1 MSNMREQGIFIASLL
16 VALAWGAEAAESSR
30 KYAPQRRVDILHI
43 KIDVTPDFSA
53 RRVTGVTDITFT
65 PLLKPLREL
74 ILDACDLEVEAI
86 WSQRD
91 ISAWHAEDHQ
101 IAVLFS
107 EAIDVQDQVTI
118 HIRYQ
123 AQPKQ
128 GLYFRTPERGY
139 RPENMHLFTQGESHE
154 ARHWFPCYDYPNE
167 RFTSEVICRV
177 PADMT
182 VVSNG
187 RLVSEEI
194 SDGIKVSHWHQEKPH
209 VCYLIAL
216 TAGYFEKI
224 SLQHGDIP
232 MGFYVPTTYVD
243 VAANSFAGTADMM
256 DYFEQEIG
264 VPYPWLK
271 YDQIVV
277 EDFVAGGMENTSAT
291 ILTHRTLFTADSGR
305 LRSSLSLVAHE
316 LAHQWF
322 GDYVTCKDWTNLWL
336 NEGFATFYENLYLGH
351 RFGRNRFLYDLYRD
365 ARSILRRK
373 TDQLAIYHRTYNSE
387 NQQFDYRAYAKGGWV
402 LHMLRSRLGED
413 LYRRCIRTYLERHAL
428 GTVETADLRSVIE
441 ELSGQPYDQF
451 FDQWVYYAG
460 FPKLRLRYSW
470 SQTDGLAKV
479 SIKQTPSQDKG
490 AVTFHLP
497 ATLRFI
503 VDGVAVDREV
513 VIGESPQDVYVALD
527 AKPEIV
533 RFDPDFTL
541 LAEIDFK
548 KSKPML
554 YAQLANEQDVIGQ
567 FLALQALESHD
578 DQTTIDRIKTQLNQ
592 AAFYGTRLAAANALE
607 EVHNDRAYE
616 ALVASLE
623 QPDERVRERV
633 LVNLGEFYR
642 DQSRRILLEQVDG
655 ESNPVVVTSCIRSLG
670 RYHHPDVDRL
680 LIGSLDRSSFQ
691 NRIAEAAVAAMG
703 KRADPSFV
711 APLQQALTE
720 RHAEFT
726 ASGLGSALRTLGRLA
741 GQLDEKDAIRDFLV
755 GFVND
760 PRGRVQAG
768 AIGGLGGLADP
779 QAIAIV
785 ETFEST
791 GRRQV
796 DRAARNAL
804 EALRKETPIVAQEV
818 IDMRKRVTDLAEAN
832 KKLAER
838 LDDLEQR
845 LGAKEEAKEQEEDET
860 VDQD

>member
-1 MSNMREQGIFIASLL
+1 MWNSVNRKFCLVGLL
-16 VALAWGAEAAESSR
+16 GLLAWSAGAAESSR
-30 KYAPQRRVDILHI
+30 KYAPQRRVDILHT

-53 RRVTGVTDITFT
+53 RRIAGVTEITFT
-65 PLLKPLREL
+65 PLLKPLYEL
-74 ILDACDLEVEAI
+74 VLDACDLEVEAV
-86 WSQRD
+86 WSERD
-91 ISAWHAEDHQ
+91 IAAWHAEDHQ
-101 IAVLFS
+101 ITVNFAT
-107 EAIDVQDQVTI
+107 AIDPQEQATV

-123 AQPKQ
+123 AEPKQ
-128 GLYFRTPERGY
+128 GLYFRTPELGY

-187 RLVSEEI
+187 RLVSEEV
-194 SDGIKVSHWHQEKPH
+194 SDGLKVSHWHQEKPH

-224 SLQHGDIP
+224 SLRHRDIP
-232 MGFYVPTTYVD
+232 MGFYVPTTYAA
-243 VAANSFAGTADMM
+243 VAANSFAGTADIMA
-256 DYFEQEIG
+256 YFEQEIG

-291 ILTHRTLFTADSGR
+291 ILTHRTLFTADCGR

-351 RFGRNRFLYDLYRD
+351 RFGRDRFHYDLYRD

-373 TDQLAIYHRTYNSE
+373 ADQLAIYHRTYDSE

-428 GTVETADLRSVIE
+428 GTVETSDLRSVIE

-451 FDQWVYYAG
+451 FDQWIYYAG
-460 FPKLRLRYSW
+460 FPKLTLRYSW

-479 SIKQTPSQDKG
+479 SIKQAPSQDKG
-490 AVTFHLP
+490 AITFHLP

-513 VIGESPQDVYVALD
+513 VVDAAPQDVYVALD

-541 LAEIDFK
+541 LAEVDFK

-554 YAQLANEQDVIGQ
+554 YAQLANGQDVIGQ
-567 FLALQALESHD
+567 LLALRALESHD
-578 DQTTIDRIKTQLNQ
+578 DSTTIGHIKTQLNH
-592 AAFYGTRLAAANALE
+592 AAFYGTRMEAANALE
-607 EVHNDRAYE
+607 EIHNDRAYD

-642 DQSRRILLEQVDG
+642 DRSRSILLEQVER
-655 ESNPVVVTSCIRSLG
+655 ESNPVLVTSCIRSLG

-680 LIGSLDRSSFQ
+680 LIGSLDRPSFQ
-691 NRIAEAAVAAMG
+691 NRIAQAAVAAMG
-703 KRADPSFV
+703 KRGDPVFV
-711 APLQQALTE
+711 APLQQALRE
-720 RHAEFT
+720 RHTEFT

-741 GQLDEKDAIRDFLV
+741 GQLDEKSQIRDFLA

-768 AIGGLGGLADP
+768 AISGLGGLADP

-791 GRRQV
+791 GRRRV
-796 DRAARNAL
+796 DRAARDAL

-818 IDMRKRVTDLAEAN
+818 VEIRKRVTDLAEEN

-838 LDDLEQR
+838 LDDLERR
-845 LGAKEEAKEQEEDET
+845 LGAKEEKAEEEAD
-860 VDQD
+860 